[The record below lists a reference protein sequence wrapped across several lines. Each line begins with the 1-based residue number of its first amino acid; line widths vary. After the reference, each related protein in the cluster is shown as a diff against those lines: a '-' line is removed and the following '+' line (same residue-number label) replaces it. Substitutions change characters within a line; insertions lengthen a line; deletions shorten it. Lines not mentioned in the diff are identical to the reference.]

1 MSRPGRRL
9 KIVFSGYGGQGVLTA
24 SQILG
29 RAATFEGHEVTA
41 GQLHG
46 MSQRGGSVESTVLI
60 GPGKSAF
67 VGVKEAD
74 VVVGFEPLETLRS
87 APKMNA
93 RTLVLMNIDRSMPSV
108 LARAGKPY
116 PDLDG
121 IVDQI
126 RATAGSV
133 VLVNGPEI
141 TRAAGAGRT
150 LNVAMLGALA
160 GADVLPFSG
169 EALFR
174 AVAWRCPERFL
185 SANRLAFDLGMKVT
199 CISKRPE

>member
-1 MSRPGRRL
+1 MSRSGRRL

-29 RAATFEGHEVTA
+29 RAATFEGHQVTA

-60 GPGKSAF
+60 GKGLSAF
-67 VGVKEAD
+67 VGVGEAD

-87 APKMNA
+87 VPKMNA
-93 RTLVLMNIDRSMPSV
+93 RTVVLMNIDRSMPSV

-121 IVDQI
+121 IVGRI
-126 RATAGSV
+126 RAACGSV
-133 VLVNGPEI
+133 ALVNGPEI
-141 TRAAGAGRT
+141 TREAGVGRT

-160 GADVLPFSG
+160 GTELLPFSS

-185 SANRLAFDLGMKVT
+185 SANRRAFDLGMKVV
-199 CISKRPE
+199 CISNRPE